1 MVDMNVDTL
10 FDRFEDAL
18 YVRSEQDCGHR
29 SDAYIHGYLM
39 GILKYGPIDMAFSI
53 KHMEDRIREKQS
65 KFTEDDLMSMGNPL
79 DKS

>member
-1 MVDMNVDTL
+1 MVDMNVDPL

-29 SDAYIHGYLM
+29 SDTYCYGYLM
-39 GILKYGPIDMAFSI
+39 GMIKYGSIDIAFSI

-65 KFTEDDLMSMGNPL
+65 KFTEDELMSMGNTA
-79 DKS
+79 